1 MEAGSIMCKVSASG
15 TTIVQGRAG
24 QSGETL
30 PRRATKGYA
39 SGSGG
44 GTDRQ
49 WPRPVVGSRPVS
61 GVVTVLYLL
70 GGSLHEVD
78 DLLVGSICPRPLCG
92 VLGCIPSDPTSIELA
107 SYWMLIGSPS
117 MVCCH
122 SAAMA
127 SRISPVTTA
136 LSFCYSSN
144 GHSAHKT
151 TKRAPV
157 ARTFPVSIIP
167 SPSTSRPIM
176 RQPSSMP

>member
-92 VLGCIPSDPTSIELA
+92 VLGCIPSDPTPIVLDVDRVSVGGTLSLGRHGFSNLA
-107 SYWMLIGSPS
+107 SDD
-117 MVCCH
+117 
-122 SAAMA
+122 
-127 SRISPVTTA
+127 
-136 LSFCYSSN
+136 
-144 GHSAHKT
+144 
-151 TKRAPV
+151 RAG
-157 ARTFPVSIIP
+157 FG
-167 SPSTSRPIM
+167 
-176 RQPSSMP
+176 